1 MHDNRTG
8 VTILDQQQQ
17 TTMHDVETLHIS
29 QLMYLLRGLQ
39 WQSSKGVWQ
48 WRWAAH
54 ITFIMF
60 YLKLAPTPA
69 FDRLTCYGTSY
80 ASDFHDTHC
89 YPVPIA
95 LIQWVTQN
103 EDEGKNHLPVL
114 KICSWNLRI
123 DPLFSSMWRILY
135 MQGFQ
140 ALPKG
145 SSINQGGSSTRNGD
159 KNWYNKQTSATELY
173 YMIIDVNGSSAEHCL
188 WLVYYFLLCLVILYS
203 FLQVL
208 Y

>member
-1 MHDNRTG
+1 MTFE
-8 VTILDQQQQ
+8 T
-17 TTMHDVETLHIS
+17 ETLHIS

-89 YPVPIA
+89 YPVQIA

-103 EDEGKNHLPVL
+103 ENKGKNHLPVL
-114 KICSWNLRI
+114 KIRSWNLRI
-123 DPLFSSMWRILY
+123 DPLFSGTWRILY
-135 MQGFQ
+135 MKGFQ

-145 SSINQGGSSTRNGD
+145 SSIIQVALRPETATRIGIT
-159 KNWYNKQTSATELY
+159 NKQA
-173 YMIIDVNGSSAEHCL
+173 
-188 WLVYYFLLCLVILYS
+188 LLNTVQVIILYD
-203 FLQVL
+203 
-208 Y
+208 YRC